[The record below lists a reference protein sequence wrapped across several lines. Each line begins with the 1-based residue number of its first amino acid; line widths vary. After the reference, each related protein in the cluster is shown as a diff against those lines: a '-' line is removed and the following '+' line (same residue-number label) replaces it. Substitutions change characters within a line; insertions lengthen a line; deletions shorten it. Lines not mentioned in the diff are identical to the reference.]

1 MAFKNNFTLTLP
13 RHRSENEMRQ
23 LPVAM
28 DIARDKLVGK
38 VFVNSADNNV
48 YECINVRYVR
58 ANVTCFTLEYIF
70 ECTYK
75 QVPVARFSDF
85 STTGEFNGL
94 PMEEQNSLGRNHPND

>member
-1 MAFKNNFTLTLP
+1 MVFKNNFTLTLP
-13 RHRSENEMRQ
+13 RLGGANELSQ
-23 LPVAM
+23 LPIAV

-58 ANVTCFTLEYIF
+58 ANVTYFTLEYIF
-70 ECTYK
+70 ECAYK

-85 STTGEFNGL
+85 SHMGEFNGL
-94 PMEEQNSLGRNHPND
+94 PHLHGEVCSHATR

>member
-1 MAFKNNFTLTLP
+1 MVFKNNFTLTLP
-13 RHRSENEMRQ
+13 RLDGANELSQ
-23 LPVAM
+23 LPIAV

-58 ANVTCFTLEYIF
+58 ANVTYFTVF
-70 ECTYK
+70 ECAYK

-85 STTGEFNGL
+85 SHMGEFY
-94 PMEEQNSLGRNHPND
+94 D